1 MHVIYSIQLVSWGEA
16 KAALTA
22 VREAVFIR
30 EQGVPSQ
37 LEWDGLDDSAL
48 HALAED
54 ERSQPI
60 GTARLLENGHIGRM
74 AVLASWRGR
83 GVGTAML
90 ERVLVAARA
99 RGVGAA
105 RLHAQTHA
113 VEFYRR
119 LGFEVVSGQF
129 LDAGIPHVTMQRDI
143 CPDQDA
149 RATDGDSGKV

>member
-1 MHVIYSIQLVSWGEA
+1 MIYSIRLVSWREA
-16 KAALTA
+16 RAALTA

-90 ERVLVAARA
+90 ERVLMAARA
-99 RGVGAA
+99 RGVSAP

>member
-1 MHVIYSIQLVSWGEA
+1 MIYSIRLVSWREA
-16 KAALTA
+16 RAALTA

-99 RGVGAA
+99 RGVSAA